1 MATPAGPTRR
11 APYRL
16 THTLAEMPAAGTPT
30 NEPRAPRKPFVHHR
44 PTGAVEDPFHWLRDR
59 DDPDTITYL
68 EAENRHADEWFA
80 PHNDLIETIFGEIKS
95 RIQETDQSVPT
106 LKDGWWYATRTVEGS
121 DYAIH
126 CRGRSRETAT
136 EAVLLDENTEADGHE
151 YFSIG
156 SFDVSPDTR
165 LLAWSSDTDGSE
177 HFTMRIRD
185 LTTGRDLDDV
195 IADTSWAGTAWSA
208 DSQHLFYVTYD
219 EQERPST
226 VWRHRVGTSQ
236 ADDVRVFDEP
246 DERFYV
252 GIDLTRNGEW
262 IIIDADS
269 KTSSESLLIPAVEP
283 LKAPSVVRPRADN
296 LEYHIDHW
304 GDRFIV
310 LTNLDAEDFKVM
322 TAPNDDPASWTDFIA
337 HTPGNRIT
345 RADTFADH
353 LVIHEWVE
361 AQPRLR
367 IVQRDGSSTAVP
379 VGDEPH
385 DVELDSNPEWHT
397 EWVRFATES
406 MTSPGSVWEHNVR
419 TGEQVLLKRQPTPNV
434 ELERYESERRW
445 AVAPDGTRVPY
456 DIVRLRGAA
465 PGPTLVYAYGSYEA
479 SMPPWFSVARL
490 SLVDRGWTWVLAHP
504 RGGGEMGRRWYLE
517 GKLLAK
523 RNTFDDTN
531 AVADDLVANGLV
543 DPRRLA
549 VRGGSAGGLLVGACT
564 TLRPELWAAA
574 VAEVPF
580 VDVVNTMSDPSLPL
594 TVTEWEEWG
603 DPRNEP
609 FASYMLSYS
618 PYDNTSARAYPALFV
633 TAGLNDPRVA
643 YHEPAKWVARIR
655 DVRTND
661 APLVL
666 RTEMGAGHGGASGR
680 YDRWRDEARVCA
692 FLLAALG

>member
-1 MATPAGPTRR
+1 
-11 APYRL
+11 
-16 THTLAEMPAAGTPT
+16 MPSS
-30 NEPRAPRKPFVHHR
+30 EPRAPRKPFVHHR
-44 PTGAVEDPFHWLRDR
+44 PTGDVADDFYWLRDR
-59 DDPDTITYL
+59 DDADTIAYL

-80 PHNDLIETIFGEIKS
+80 PHDQLIETIFGEIKS

-106 LKDGWWYATRTVEGS
+106 LKDGWWYVTRTEEGA

-136 EAVLLDENTEADGHE
+136 ENLLLDENEEAAGHE

-156 SFDVSPDTR
+156 AFDVSPNGN

-185 LTTGRDLDDV
+185 LVSGLDLVDV
-195 IADTSWAGTAWSA
+195 ITDTSWAGTAWSA

-219 EQERPST
+219 EQERPSS
-226 VWRHRVGTSQ
+226 VWRHRIGSSQ

-262 IIIDADS
+262 IIIDSDS
-269 KTSSESLLIPAVEP
+269 KTSSESHLISAQDATASPR
-283 LKAPSVVRPRADN
+283 VVRPRTDD

-310 LTNLDAEDFKVM
+310 LTNLDAVDFRVM
-322 TAPNDDPASWTDFIA
+322 TAANDDPAAWTDFIA

-345 RADTFADH
+345 RADTFATH
-353 LVIHEWVE
+353 LVIHEWVD

-367 IVQRDGSSTAVP
+367 IVDRDGRATLVP
-379 VGDEPH
+379 ISDEPH
-385 DVELDSNPEWHT
+385 DVELDSNPEWET

-406 MTSPGSVWEHNVR
+406 MTSPASVWEHNVR
-419 TGEQVLLKRQPTPNV
+419 TGERTLLKRQPTPNV
-434 ELERYESERRW
+434 DLDQYESERRW
-445 AVAPDGTRVPY
+445 AVSHDGTRVPY
-456 DIVRLRGAA
+456 DIVRRKGA
-465 PGPTLVYAYGSYEA
+465 PIGPALVYAYGSYEA

-504 RGGGEMGRRWYLE
+504 RGGGEMGRNWYLD
-517 GKLLAK
+517 GRLLNK
-523 RNTFDDTN
+523 RNTFLDTN
-531 AVADDLVANGLV
+531 AVADDLVSAGLV

-549 VRGGSAGGLLVGACT
+549 VRGGSAGGLLVGACIS
-564 TLRPELWAAA
+564 LRPELWAAA

-580 VDVVNTMSDPSLPL
+580 VDVVNTMSDPTLPL

-603 DPRNEP
+603 DPRSEP
-609 FASYMLSYS
+609 FASYMLTYS
-618 PYDNTSARAYPALFV
+618 PYDNTEVRDYPALFV

-655 DVRTND
+655 EVRTNE

-666 RTEMGAGHGGASGR
+666 RTEMGAGHGGSSGR

-692 FLLAALG
+692 FLQAVLG

>member
-1 MATPAGPTRR
+1 
-11 APYRL
+11 
-16 THTLAEMPAAGTPT
+16 MPSS
-30 NEPRAPRKPFVHHR
+30 EPRAPRKPFVHHR
-44 PTGAVEDPFHWLRDR
+44 PTGDVSDDFYWLRDR
-59 DDPDTITYL
+59 DDADTIAYL
-68 EAENRHADEWFA
+68 QAENHHADEWFA
-80 PHNDLIETIFGEIKS
+80 PHDQLIETIFGEIKS

-106 LKDGWWYATRTVEGS
+106 LKDGWWYVTRTEEGA

-136 EAVLLDENTEADGHE
+136 ETLLLDENEEAAGHE

-156 SFDVSPDTR
+156 AFDVSPNGN

-185 LTTGRDLDDV
+185 LVSGLDLVDV
-195 IADTSWAGTAWSA
+195 IEDTSWAGTAWSA

-219 EQERPST
+219 EQERPSS
-226 VWRHRVGTSQ
+226 VWRHRVGSSQ

-262 IIIDADS
+262 IIIDSDS
-269 KTSSESLLIPAVEP
+269 KTSSESHLILAHDATASPR
-283 LKAPSVVRPRADN
+283 VVRPRTDD

-310 LTNLDAEDFKVM
+310 LTNLDAVDFRVM
-322 TAPNDDPASWTDFIA
+322 TAGNDDPSAWIDFIP

-345 RADTFADH
+345 RADTFATH
-353 LVIHEWVE
+353 LVIHEWVD

-367 IVQRDGSSTAVP
+367 IVDRDGRGTLVP
-379 VGDEPH
+379 ISDEPH
-385 DVELDSNPEWHT
+385 DVELDSNPEWET
-397 EWVRFATES
+397 EWLRFATES
-406 MTSPGSVWEHNVR
+406 MTSPASVWEHNVR
-419 TGEQVLLKRQPTPNV
+419 TGERTLLKRQPTPNV
-434 ELERYESERRW
+434 DLALYESERRW
-445 AVAPDGTRVPY
+445 AVSHDGTRVPY
-456 DIVRLRGAA
+456 DIVRRKGA
-465 PGPTLVYAYGSYEA
+465 PIGPALVYAYGSYEA

-504 RGGGEMGRRWYLE
+504 RGGGEMGRNWYLD
-517 GKLLAK
+517 GRLLNK
-523 RNTFDDTN
+523 RNTFLDTN
-531 AVADDLVANGLV
+531 AVADDLVSAGLV

-549 VRGGSAGGLLVGACT
+549 VRGGSAGGLLVGACIS
-564 TLRPELWAAA
+564 LRPELWAAA

-580 VDVVNTMSDPSLPL
+580 VDVVNTMSDPTLPL

-603 DPRNEP
+603 DPRSEP
-609 FASYMLSYS
+609 FASYMLTYS
-618 PYDNTSARAYPALFV
+618 PYDNTEARDYPAMFV

-643 YHEPAKWVARIR
+643 YHEPTKWVARIR
-655 DVRTND
+655 EVRTNE

-666 RTEMGAGHGGASGR
+666 RTEMGAGHGGSSGR
-680 YDRWRDEARVCA
+680 YDRWRDEARVCT
-692 FLLAALG
+692 FLQAVLG